1 MSYEV
6 DIENC
11 IKILAEGGIILY
23 PTDTI
28 WGLGCDAEN
37 AEAVAKIYA
46 VKKRAENKSMIILL
60 ADEKQIGHYAK
71 APSQKISTL
80 LQETEKPLTII
91 YPDAKNL
98 AENVINEDSTIA
110 IRIVKDDFCEALIK
124 RFGKAIVSTS
134 ANVSGEKSPASYD
147 EISDEIKNAADYIVQ
162 HKRDNSTPARPSRIV
177 KWEEDDELKVIRD

>member
-1 MSYEV
+1 MNYEA

-28 WGLGCDAEN
+28 WGLGCDATN

-46 VKKRAENKSMIILL
+46 AKKREENKSMIILL
-60 ADEKQIGHYAK
+60 RDKKQIGDYAK
-71 APSQKISTL
+71 APSQKIKIL

-91 YPDAKNL
+91 YPEAKNL
-98 AENVINEDSTIA
+98 AANLVNEDGTIA
-110 IRIVKDDFCEALIK
+110 IRIVKDDFCEALIR

-134 ANVSGEKSPASYD
+134 ANVSGEPSPANFNEVSA
-147 EISDEIKNAADYIVQ
+147 EIKNAADYIVQ
-162 HKRDNSTPARPSRIV
+162 HKRNDLSASKPSRIL
-177 KWEEDDELKVIRD
+177 KWNGDEVIIIRE

>member
-1 MSYEV
+1 MSYEI

-11 IKILAEGGIILY
+11 MRILAEGGIILY

-28 WGLGCDAEN
+28 WGLGCNAEN
-37 AEAVAKIYA
+37 AEAVAKIYSA
-46 VKKRAENKSMIILL
+46 KKRVENKSMIILL
-60 ADEKQIGHYAK
+60 ADEEQINHYAK
-71 APSQKISTL
+71 APSEKIKAL

-98 AENVINEDSTIA
+98 AENVVNEDGTIA

-124 RFGKAIVSTS
+124 KFGKAVVSTS
-134 ANVSGEKSPASYD
+134 ANVSGEPSPARFR

-162 HKRDNSTPARPSRIV
+162 HKRNDLTPARPSRIV
-177 KWEEDDELKVIRD
+177 LWKEDDELKVIRE